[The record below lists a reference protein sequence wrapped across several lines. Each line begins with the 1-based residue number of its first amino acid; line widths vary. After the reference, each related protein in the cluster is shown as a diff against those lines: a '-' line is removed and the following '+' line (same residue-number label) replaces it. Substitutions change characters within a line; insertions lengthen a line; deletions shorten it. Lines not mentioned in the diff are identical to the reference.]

1 MPNGKGGI
9 LLESYITIDEAAKL
23 EGVKYMTLYMKIQ
36 RNQEEYKTKTIPSE
50 NGGKDRLL
58 VSVESLSKKARRTY
72 KAQNE
77 VIDEENAPWYVGCDF
92 NWYKESYKKYFYEA
106 IELSKYVE
114 EYIDFEGK
122 GKTALAKKLAKK
134 CGISSRTFL
143 VRVKEYIE
151 AGAWANKMQEASNKN
166 YDYFKILALCRKPR
180 EKNTFPSMTDEV
192 KAMVDNIFYSKGF
205 QENNQPITNLYEELE
220 YMAKLEDVEIPS
232 YDTVWRYVKQIIKED
247 GEGASVLLGKGTRQW
262 KNQYMMKRKRD
273 TGNLKVME
281 VLQGDVHSFDCW
293 VAVKRPNGKMQA
305 IRPALVAWMDM
316 RSRTLVGWAIAEH
329 PDSQIIKKSLIN
341 VIYPKKNKALPYGVP
356 KYLLI
361 DNGKEYTAEALT
373 GRPRKIRVTLDADTK
388 GFYRSIGIEDDMRSL
403 PFQPWSKAQVERFFG
418 TVCQKFSKRM
428 NSYTGTLSGQKTSAK
443 VKKDIKGMLEAGELM
458 DIEEFS
464 QKFEEWV
471 AKNYHTRKHGG
482 LKEQGEESPIPIDV
496 FNSAERY
503 FKAAPP
509 LDYTLSL
516 LMKSEERK
524 VTSMG
529 IKITRDGKPI
539 YYQHQDL
546 DVYINQRVDIRYHPE
561 DITKIFVYDKE
572 GNKICEAVSYELLRI
587 APKVSEKGFIEHNKD
602 QKRQLKNEKD
612 RIKYRQMSYEERL
625 QREKELLENADKKIV
640 TPELSG
646 EKQKITSIPEDK
658 QYKDEIKGKTKK
670 STTKQKNEYFERQ
683 AAKALA
689 ALRKLG

>member
-72 KAQNE
+72 KAQND
-77 VIDEENAPWYVGCDF
+77 VIDEENTPWYVGCDF

-106 IELSKYVE
+106 IELSKHVE
-114 EYIDFEGK
+114 EYINFEGK

-134 CGISSRTFL
+134 CGMSSRTFL

-220 YMAKLEDVEIPS
+220 YMAKLEDMEIPS

-247 GEGASVLLGKGTRQW
+247 GEGASVLVGKGTRQW
-262 KNQYMMKRKRD
+262 KNQYMIKRKRD

-443 VKKDIKGMLEAGELM
+443 VKKDIKGMLEAGELL

-529 IKITRDGKPI
+529 IKITRGGKPI

-572 GNKICEAVSYELLRI
+572 GNKICEAASYELLRI

-602 QKRQLKNEKD
+602 QKRQLRNEKD